1 LGRCAGRVPIA
12 AALYLISR
20 NRKAGEV
27 VVELTPGE
35 IECIIDIVQRWPDYF
50 PPGARVALRKR

>member
-1 LGRCAGRVPIA
+1 MKEIGVYQPRLRVRNDCGT
-12 AALYLISR
+12 LYHISR

-35 IECIIDIVQRWPDYF
+35 IEYVIDI
-50 PPGARVALRKR
+50 G